1 MPKISPESID
11 LIRIRQI
18 WGNSDGSIDWGLG
31 QIPELCYASSTSLR
45 PSDDLQCC
53 KDVENADKDMY
64 QSSLRSMSALG
75 MLLRTTLQH
84 LNPGETVPTPPLSS
98 PAVE

>member
-1 MPKISPESID
+1 MDPSIRD
-11 LIRIRQI
+11 LAKFQ
-18 WGNSDGSIDWGLG
+18 NSVT
-31 QIPELCYASSTSLR
+31 PR
-45 PSDDLQCC
+45 RPPSDDLQCC

-64 QSSLRSMSALG
+64 QSSLRGMSALG

-84 LNPGETVPTPPLSS
+84 LNPGETVPAPPLSS

>member
-1 MPKISPESID
+1 MDPSSLIGD
-11 LIRIRQI
+11 LAKFQ
-18 WGNSDGSIDWGLG
+18 NSVT
-31 QIPELCYASSTSLR
+31 PPR
-45 PSDDLQCC
+45 PPSDDLQCC

>member
-1 MPKISPESID
+1 MDPSIGD
-11 LIRIRQI
+11 LAEFQ
-18 WGNSDGSIDWGLG
+18 NSVT
-31 QIPELCYASSTSLR
+31 PPR
-45 PSDDLQCC
+45 PPSDDLQCC
-53 KDVENADKDMY
+53 KDVKNADKDMY

-75 MLLRTTLQH
+75 MLLRTTIQH

>member
-1 MPKISPESID
+1 MDPSIGD
-11 LIRIRQI
+11 LAKFQ
-18 WGNSDGSIDWGLG
+18 NSVT
-31 QIPELCYASSTSLR
+31 PPR
-45 PSDDLQCC
+45 PPSNDLQGC
-53 KDVENADKDMY
+53 KDVENADKDMH